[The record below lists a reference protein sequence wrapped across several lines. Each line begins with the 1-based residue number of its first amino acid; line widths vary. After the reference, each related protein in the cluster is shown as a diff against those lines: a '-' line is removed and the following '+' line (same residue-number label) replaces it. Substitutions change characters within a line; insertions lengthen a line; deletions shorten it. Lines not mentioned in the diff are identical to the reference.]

1 MYMTSFIRFTAND
14 GHIEEV
20 AVDMTAEDARRLV
33 MAGVGVTT
41 AYGQTIPSTAV
52 MHVYDVY
59 DVVAITIAQIWR
71 NLPPEL
77 GDGEVCRFRRLL
89 AAIAEEAGREWF
101 ATDGCAVHVP
111 RTGASWTWH
120 EAQPAGED

>member
-1 MYMTSFIRFTAND
+1 MVTFIRFTTVD
-14 GHIEEV
+14 DRIEE
-20 AVDMTAEDARRLV
+20 AVVNMAAEDVSRLV
-33 MAGVGVTT
+33 MAGVDVIT
-41 AYGQTIPSTAV
+41 ADGRIVPAKYV

-59 DVVAITIAQIWR
+59 DVVAVAAVQFWR

-101 ATDGCAVHVP
+101 ATKEEAVHVP
-111 RTGASWTWH
+111 RDEASWTWYD
-120 EAQPAGED
+120 GRDV

>member
-1 MYMTSFIRFTAND
+1 MVTFIRFSHED
-14 GHIEEV
+14 GYTEE
-20 AVDMTAEDARRLV
+20 AVLNMAAEDVRRLV
-33 MAGVGVTT
+33 MAGVGAIIADGRIVP
-41 AYGQTIPSTAV
+41 AKYV

-77 GDGEVCRFRRLL
+77 GDNEVTHFHRLL

-101 ATDGCAVHVP
+101 ATKEEAVHVP
-111 RTGASWTWH
+111 RDEASWTWYD
-120 EAQPAGED
+120 GRDV